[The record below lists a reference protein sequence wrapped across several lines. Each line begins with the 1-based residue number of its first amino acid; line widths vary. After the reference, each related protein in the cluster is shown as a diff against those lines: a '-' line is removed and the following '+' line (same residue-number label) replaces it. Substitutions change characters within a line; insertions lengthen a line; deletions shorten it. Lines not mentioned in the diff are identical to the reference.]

1 MRDQNRT
8 TDPGEPRPARRRR
21 GAELEEA
28 IYTAALEEAGEL
40 GLARA
45 SMEGIARRAGT
56 AKTSLYRR
64 WSTPEEIVIRALYRI
79 YPVEQPSP
87 GADDLRGDL
96 IAALKLMRDG
106 LMEPLF
112 GKAMRSVIEEA
123 QRRPELHERVYKEVF
138 DPRGGRFTRTV
149 LQHYAEHGHID
160 PARVTPVVVDLGEA
174 LMLKYPLDNLEIPDD
189 AYIAAIV
196 DQAILPAIGHTPAQ
210 GAADD

>member
-1 MRDQNRT
+1 MSDQNRT
-8 TDPGEPRPARRRR
+8 TDPGEARPARRRR

-28 IYTAALEEAGEL
+28 IYTAALEEVGEL

-45 SMEGIARRAGT
+45 GMEGIARRAGT

-106 LMEPLF
+106 LMQPLF

-149 LQHYAEHGHID
+149 LQHYADHGHVD

-196 DQAILPAIGHTPAQ
+196 DQAILPAIGHP
-210 GAADD
+210 GEH